1 MLMSLTQDA
10 KTWDI
15 DSTKLEA
22 CHSEGNV
29 RYFSVDD
36 IFVVVNYENGIP
48 IHMRVESGEFR
59 Q

>member
-1 MLMSLTQDA
+1 VLVRCTTEQG
-10 KTWDI
+10 TWDI
-15 DSTKLEA
+15 DSSKLEA
-22 CHSEGNV
+22 IHSEGNV